1 LDGCA
6 RPMCS
11 TSPSAC
17 GCCLPRALA
26 VCAAACSWSR
36 PQRCA
41 PCMPAF
47 CFAFCVGNGAVDEA
61 SFATRGSDMWSSC
74 RARACR
80 TSAYARR
87 EKLPLAGPAVCF
99 SILAAGVRWTP
110 PPFAGRCSADG
121 AALAGSVFG
130 LGRVAGR
137 WSANRAFVAC
147 CPTKAG
153 SVFGLVHVRAGS
165 PAAGMLPRLVTT
177 SGVLLDTVGFEL
189 SVLVGGWGACRLAC
203 ESPLLVRIV
212 LLEVCSARDARWYV
226 ASCTGV
232 RVYPTLLACSRRG
245 FAPGCYPSRWG
256 RWPSAARPGVGR
268 GGLTKKER
276 KRGQGDREGKR
287 EKNPTQPA
295 ARDSA

>member
-1 LDGCA
+1 MFLDLGGGC
-6 RPMCS
+6 
-11 TSPSAC
+11 
-17 GCCLPRALA
+17 
-26 VCAAACSWSR
+26 
-36 PQRCA
+36 Q
-41 PCMPAF
+41 
-47 CFAFCVGNGAVDEA
+47 VD
-61 SFATRGSDMWSSC
+61 T
-74 RARACR
+74 
-80 TSAYARR
+80 
-87 EKLPLAGPAVCF
+87 
-99 SILAAGVRWTP
+99 
-110 PPFAGRCSADG
+110 PPFAGRFSADG

-245 FAPGCYPSRWG
+245 FAPGCYPSRGAGGPPRRDRGSGGEEKQKRG
-256 RWPSAARPGVGR
+256 REDKGTGKEKGKKTLPNPLRVTLRRLTAATPRRAPPQ
-268 GGLTKKER
+268 TKKQR
-276 KRGQGDREGKR
+276 RR
-287 EKNPTQPA
+287 
-295 ARDSA
+295 